1 MQHIIEQ
8 HIIELAVLVLLVFLQ
23 LRYYRQA
30 SKIFNV
36 FQNIFRNAS
45 YAAAQKKEVA
55 WVDTKTSRLVSVG
68 ALGKNCAEGT
78 LVIYRSSRE
87 KAEVFDK
94 IMSDVNS
101 YILNCKNSSPDFHLM
116 KDIVERQCDRY
127 EEEAEAIIP
136 FPLYCGLAG
145 TIFGIIF
152 GLGGIGLS
160 EGGFSGF
167 VNNPGAS
174 IGALLSGIAFAMIVS
189 FLGLL
194 FTTLLSIKHKNV
206 KAEVDTQKNKFYN
219 WLQYSV
225 MPNMAGDLPS
235 AVNQLREYLGSF
247 NYQLDHNVKKMSGV
261 FGDATKAFEQ
271 QKDILNAIQQMDV
284 AKMAHYNMKVL
295 ERFEESINHVDQ
307 FNKVFDTLKS
317 AAEHID
323 DHQKN
328 IRSIADASSQI
339 NENIVRFIE
348 EVDKHIAEATNSVN
362 GVMQKQQEA
371 IIRALENNDD
381 QMSKTF
387 QERHRK
393 LVEAFTD
400 YQAMAKEFKELPG
413 IKKSLDALAKQMVEQ
428 NKALLA
434 LVSNVKAG
442 RNEGAKTVIAGEGQG
457 AARGPVW
464 QKYVTWGLLALVAV
478 AVVFVGITN
487 VFMINKMN
495 EPSRMLPVDTTMV
508 APADSISGDT
518 TMAVPADS
526 FSKGTSLSADKAK
539 METPSQSS
547 GANEVSSK
555 AKGEEKPSTAKTR
568 HSSRK
573 PHLKGKR

>member
-1 MQHIIEQ
+1 MQHIVEI
-8 HIIELAVLVLLVFLQ
+8 AVLVILVILQ

-30 SKIFNV
+30 YKIFDVFKRIFYNAGYSVAQKRGNIWVDPVRKKNV
-36 FQNIFRNAS
+36 F
-45 YAAAQKKEVA
+45 
-55 WVDTKTSRLVSVG
+55 
-68 ALGKNCAEGT
+68 LGDLGDNCDEGT
-78 LVIYRSSRE
+78 LVLYKTSDENS
-87 KAEVFDK
+87 EVFEE
-94 IMSDVNS
+94 ITSDVNS
-101 YILNCKNSSPDFHLM
+101 YIMNCRNSSPDFHLM
-116 KDIVERQCDRY
+116 KDIVERKCDRY

-160 EGGFSGF
+160 DGGFSGF
-167 VNNPGAS
+167 VDNPGAS

-225 MPNMAGDLPS
+225 MPSMAGDLPS
-235 AVNQLREYLGSF
+235 AVNQLREYLSSF
-247 NYQLDHNVKKMSGV
+247 NHQLDRNVNRMSGV

-271 QKDILNAIQQMDV
+271 QKDILNAIQQLDV
-284 AKMAHYNMKVL
+284 AKMARYNMKVL

-317 AAEHID
+317 AAEHIE
-323 DHQKN
+323 DHQKIIQSN
-328 IRSIADASSQI
+328 AVASAKI
-339 NENIVRFIE
+339 NDNFVKFTE

-362 GVMQKQQEA
+362 GVMQKQQES

-413 IKKSLDALAKQMVEQ
+413 IKSSLDAVAKQMVAQ
-428 NKALLA
+428 NKAIRD
-434 LVSNVKAG
+434 LVSSVQHSGTTNHKKGKEVVISPSKSSL
-442 RNEGAKTVIAGEGQG
+442 EVQKTVST
-457 AARGPVW
+457 PMW
-464 QKYVTWGLLALVAV
+464 QRYVTWALLVLVTLAII
-478 AVVFVGITN
+478 FVGVTN
-487 VFMINKMN
+487 VLMINKMGT
-495 EPSRMLPVDTTMV
+495 PSNIVAVDTAEAAV
-508 APADSISGDT
+508 ADSVTIDSAKIVKQAVKAPVLSPNPADITKPQEKNNRGKQPSGDKHQQS
-518 TMAVPADS
+518 PKKKP
-526 FSKGTSLSADKAK
+526 FKA
-539 METPSQSS
+539 
-547 GANEVSSK
+547 A
-555 AKGEEKPSTAKTR
+555 R
-568 HSSRK
+568 
-573 PHLKGKR
+573 

>member
-1 MQHIIEQ
+1 MQHIVEI
-8 HIIELAVLVLLVFLQ
+8 AVLAILVILQ

-30 SKIFNV
+30 YKIFDVFKRIFYNAGYSVAQKRGNIWVDPVRKKNV
-36 FQNIFRNAS
+36 F
-45 YAAAQKKEVA
+45 
-55 WVDTKTSRLVSVG
+55 
-68 ALGKNCAEGT
+68 LGDLGDNCDEGT
-78 LVIYRSSRE
+78 LVLYKTSDENS
-87 KAEVFDK
+87 EVFEE
-94 IMSDVNS
+94 ITSDVNS
-101 YILNCKNSSPDFHLM
+101 YIMNCRNSSPDFHLM
-116 KDIVERQCDRY
+116 KDIVERKCDRY

-160 EGGFSGF
+160 DGGFSGF
-167 VNNPGAS
+167 VDNPGAS

-225 MPNMAGDLPS
+225 MPSMAGDLPS
-235 AVNQLREYLGSF
+235 AVNQLREYLSSF
-247 NYQLDHNVKKMSGV
+247 NHQLDRNVNRMSGV

-271 QKDILNAIQQMDV
+271 QKDILNAIQQLDV

-317 AAEHID
+317 AAEHIE
-323 DHQKN
+323 DHQKIIKRN
-328 IRSIADASSQI
+328 VAASAKI
-339 NENIVRFIE
+339 NDNFVKFTE

-413 IKKSLDALAKQMVEQ
+413 IKKSLDALAKQMGEQ

-434 LVSNVKAG
+434 LVSNAKAG
-442 RNEGAKTVIAGEGQG
+442 RNEGAKTVISSEGQG
-457 AARGPVW
+457 AASSPVW
-464 QKYVTWGLLALVAV
+464 QKYITWGLLALVAV

-487 VFMINKMN
+487 IFMINKMN

-508 APADSISGDT
+508 APADSVSVDS

-526 FSKGTSLSADKAK
+526 FSKGTSPSADKAK

-568 HSSRK
+568 HSSKK
-573 PHLKGKR
+573 PHPKGKR

>member
-1 MQHIIEQ
+1 MQ
-8 HIIELAVLVLLVFLQ
+8 HIIELAVLALLVFLQ

-30 SKIFNV
+30 SKIFDV

-45 YAAAQKKEVA
+45 YAVAQKRDKI
-55 WVDTKTSRLVSVG
+55 WVDSNTKEMIFSNRLG
-68 ALGKNCAEGT
+68 ADCAEGT
-78 LVIYRSSRE
+78 LVLYRASGKNSQ
-87 KAEVFDK
+87 VFEE
-94 IMSDVNS
+94 ITSDVNS
-101 YILNCKNSSPDFHLM
+101 YIMNCKNSSPDFHLM
-116 KDIVERQCDRY
+116 KDIVERKCDRL

-160 EGGFSGF
+160 DGGFSGF
-167 VNNPGAS
+167 VDNPGAS

-235 AVNQLREYLGSF
+235 AVNQLREYLSSF
-247 NYQLDHNVKKMSGV
+247 NHQLDRNVNRMSRV
-261 FGDATKAFEQ
+261 FGNATKAFEQ
-271 QKDILNAIQQMDV
+271 QKDILNAIQQLDV
-284 AKMAHYNMKVL
+284 AKMARYNMKVL

-317 AAEHID
+317 AAEHLD
-323 DHQKN
+323 DHQKIIQSN
-328 IRSIADASSQI
+328 AAASAKI
-339 NENIVRFIE
+339 NDNFVKFTE

-413 IKKSLDALAKQMVEQ
+413 IKSSLDAVAKQMVAQ
-428 NKALLA
+428 NKAIRD
-434 LVSNVKAG
+434 LVSSVQHSGTTNHKKGKEVVISPSKDSL
-442 RNEGAKTVIAGEGQG
+442 EVQKTEST
-457 AARGPVW
+457 PMW
-464 QKYVTWGLLALVAV
+464 QRYVTWALLVLVTLAII
-478 AVVFVGITN
+478 FVGVTN
-487 VFMINKMN
+487 VLMINKMGT
-495 EPSRMLPVDTTMV
+495 PSNIVAVDTAEAAV
-508 APADSISGDT
+508 ADTVAFDSAKIVKQAGQAPVPSPNPADITRPQEKNNRGNQPSGDKHQESPKKNPFKAT
-518 TMAVPADS
+518 R
-526 FSKGTSLSADKAK
+526 KG
-539 METPSQSS
+539 
-547 GANEVSSK
+547 V
-555 AKGEEKPSTAKTR
+555 
-568 HSSRK
+568 
-573 PHLKGKR
+573 

>member
-1 MQHIIEQ
+1 MQ
-8 HIIELAVLVLLVFLQ
+8 HIIELAVLALLVFLQ

-30 SKIFNV
+30 YKIFDV
-36 FQNIFRNAS
+36 FKGIFENAT
-45 YAAAQKKEVA
+45 YAVAQKRDNV
-55 WVDTKTSRLVSVG
+55 WVDNDTKKMIFL
-68 ALGKNCAEGT
+68 NDIQEDCDEGT
-78 LVIYRSSRE
+78 LVLYRASDENS
-87 KAEVFDK
+87 EVFEE
-94 IMSDVNS
+94 ITSDVNS
-101 YILNCKNSSPDFHLM
+101 YIMNCKNSSPDFHLM
-116 KDIVERQCDRY
+116 KDIVERKCDRY

-225 MPNMAGDLPS
+225 MPSMAGDLPA

-247 NYQLDHNVKKMSGV
+247 NHQLDHNVKKMSSV
-261 FGDATKAFEQ
+261 FGNATQAFEQ
-271 QKDILNAIQQMDV
+271 QKDILQAIQELDV
-284 AKMAHYNMKVL
+284 AKMALYNMKVL

-317 AAEHID
+317 AAEHIG
-323 DHQKN
+323 DHQKIIQRN
-328 IRSIADASSQI
+328 AAASAKI
-339 NENIVRFIE
+339 NDNFVKFTE
-348 EVDKHIAEATNSVN
+348 EVDKHIDKATNLVY
-362 GVMQKQQEA
+362 GVMTEQRNT
-371 IIRALENNDD
+371 IIRELEDNGKL
-381 QMSKTF
+381 MSKTF
-387 QERHRK
+387 EERHRK

-413 IKKSLDALAKQMVEQ
+413 IKKSLDALAKQMGEQ

-434 LVSNVKAG
+434 LVNNAKAG
-442 RNEGAKTVIAGEGQG
+442 RNEGAKTVISSEGQG
-457 AARGPVW
+457 AASSPVW

-508 APADSISGDT
+508 VPADSVSADS

-526 FSKGTSLSADKAK
+526 FSKGTSPSADKAK

-547 GANEVSSK
+547 GANEVSSN

-568 HSSRK
+568 LSSRK

>member
-1 MQHIIEQ
+1 MQHIVEI
-8 HIIELAVLVLLVFLQ
+8 AVLAILVILQ

-30 SKIFNV
+30 YKIFDV
-36 FQNIFRNAS
+36 FKRIFYNAGYS
-45 YAAAQKKEVA
+45 VAQKRGNI
-55 WVDTKTSRLVSVG
+55 WVDPVRKKCVFLDDFG
-68 ALGKNCAEGT
+68 DNCDEGT
-78 LVIYRSSRE
+78 LVLYKTSDENS
-87 KAEVFDK
+87 EVFEE
-94 IMSDVNS
+94 ITSDVNS
-101 YILNCKNSSPDFHLM
+101 YIMNCRNSSPDFHLM
-116 KDIVERQCDRY
+116 KDIVERKCDRY

-160 EGGFSGF
+160 DGGFSGF
-167 VNNPGAS
+167 VDNPGAS

-225 MPNMAGDLPS
+225 MPSMAGDLPS
-235 AVNQLREYLGSF
+235 AVNQLREYLSSF
-247 NYQLDHNVKKMSGV
+247 NHQLDRNVNRMSGV

-271 QKDILNAIQQMDV
+271 QKDILNAIQQLDV
-284 AKMAHYNMKVL
+284 AKMARYNMKVL

-317 AAEHID
+317 AAEHLD
-323 DHQKN
+323 DHQKIIQSN
-328 IRSIADASSQI
+328 AAASAKI
-339 NENIVRFIE
+339 NDNFVKFTE

-413 IKKSLDALAKQMVEQ
+413 IKSSLDAVAKQMVAQ
-428 NKALLA
+428 NKAIRD
-434 LVSNVKAG
+434 LVSSVQHSGTTNHKKDKEVVISPSKTSL
-442 RNEGAKTVIAGEGQG
+442 EVQKTVSTPTWH
-457 AARGPVW
+457 R
-464 QKYVTWGLLALVAV
+464 YVTWALLVLVTLAII
-478 AVVFVGITN
+478 FVGVTN
-487 VFMINKMN
+487 VLMINKMGT
-495 EPSRMLPVDTTMV
+495 PSNIVAVDTAEAAV
-508 APADSISGDT
+508 ADTVTSDSARSVKQAVKVPVQSLNPADITKPQEKNNRGKQPSGDKHQQS
-518 TMAVPADS
+518 PKKKP
-526 FSKGTSLSADKAK
+526 FKA
-539 METPSQSS
+539 
-547 GANEVSSK
+547 
-555 AKGEEKPSTAKTR
+555 TR
-568 HSSRK
+568 
-573 PHLKGKR
+573 

>member
-1 MQHIIEQ
+1 MQHIVEI
-8 HIIELAVLVLLVFLQ
+8 AVLAILVILQ

-30 SKIFNV
+30 YKIFDV
-36 FQNIFRNAS
+36 FKRIFYNAGYS
-45 YAAAQKKEVA
+45 VAQKRGNK
-55 WVDTKTSRLVSVG
+55 WVNPERKTKLF
-68 ALGKNCAEGT
+68 LGDFGDNCDEGT
-78 LVIYRSSRE
+78 LVLYKTSIKNS
-87 KAEVFDK
+87 EVFEE
-94 IMSDVNS
+94 IISDVNS
-101 YILNCKNSSPDFHLM
+101 YIMNSRNSSPDFHLM
-116 KDIVERQCDRY
+116 KDIVERKCDRY

-160 EGGFSGF
+160 DGGFSGF
-167 VNNPGAS
+167 VDNPGAS

-225 MPNMAGDLPS
+225 MPSMAGDLPS
-235 AVNQLREYLGSF
+235 AVNQLREYLSSF
-247 NYQLDHNVKKMSGV
+247 NHQLDCNVNRMSRV
-261 FGDATKAFEQ
+261 FGNATKAFEQ

-284 AKMAHYNMKVL
+284 AKMARYNMKVL

-317 AAEHID
+317 AAEHLD
-323 DHQKN
+323 DHQKIIQSN
-328 IRSIADASSQI
+328 AAASAKI
-339 NENIVRFIE
+339 NDNFVKFTE

-362 GVMQKQQEA
+362 GVMQKQQES
-371 IIRALENNDD
+371 IIRALENNDN

-413 IKKSLDALAKQMVEQ
+413 IKKSLDALAKQMGEQ

-434 LVSNVKAG
+434 LVSNAKAG
-442 RNEGAKTVIAGEGQG
+442 RNEGAKTVISGEGQG
-457 AARGPVW
+457 TTSSPAW

-495 EPSRMLPVDTTMV
+495 ESSRMLPVDSTMV
-508 APADSISGDT
+508 APADSVAVDSAATDSVAVDSG
-518 TMAVPADS
+518 V
-526 FSKGTSLSADKAK
+526 
-539 METPSQSS
+539 
-547 GANEVSSK
+547 
-555 AKGEEKPSTAKTR
+555 
-568 HSSRK
+568 
-573 PHLKGKR
+573 

>member
-1 MQHIIEQ
+1 MQHIVEI
-8 HIIELAVLVLLVFLQ
+8 AVLAILVILQ

-30 SKIFNV
+30 YKIFDVFKRIFYNAGYSVAQKRGNIWVDPVRKKNV
-36 FQNIFRNAS
+36 F
-45 YAAAQKKEVA
+45 
-55 WVDTKTSRLVSVG
+55 
-68 ALGKNCAEGT
+68 LGDLGDNCDEGT
-78 LVIYRSSRE
+78 LVLYKTSDENS
-87 KAEVFDK
+87 EVFEE
-94 IMSDVNS
+94 ITSDVNS
-101 YILNCKNSSPDFHLM
+101 YIMNCRNSSPDFHLM
-116 KDIVERQCDRY
+116 KDIVERKCDRY

-160 EGGFSGF
+160 DGGFSGF
-167 VNNPGAS
+167 VDNPGAS

-194 FTTLLSIKHKNV
+194 FTILLSIKHKNV

-225 MPNMAGDLPS
+225 MPSMAGDLPS
-235 AVNQLREYLGSF
+235 AVNQLREYLSSF
-247 NYQLDHNVKKMSGV
+247 NHQLDRNVNRMSRV
-261 FGDATKAFEQ
+261 FGNATKAFEQ
-271 QKDILNAIQQMDV
+271 QKDILNAIQQLDV

-317 AAEHID
+317 AAEHIE
-323 DHQKN
+323 DHQKIIKRN
-328 IRSIADASSQI
+328 AAASAKI
-339 NENIVRFIE
+339 NDNFVKFTE

-413 IKKSLDALAKQMVEQ
+413 IKKSLDALAKQMGEQ

-434 LVSNVKAG
+434 LVSNAKAG
-442 RNEGAKTVIAGEGQG
+442 RNEGAKTVISSEGQG
-457 AARGPVW
+457 AAGSPVW
-464 QKYVTWGLLALVAV
+464 QKYITWGLLALVAV

-487 VFMINKMN
+487 IFMINKMN

-508 APADSISGDT
+508 APADSVSVDS

-526 FSKGTSLSADKAK
+526 FSKGTSPSADKAK

-568 HSSRK
+568 HSSKK
-573 PHLKGKR
+573 PHPKGKR

>member
-1 MQHIIEQ
+1 MLHIVEIAG
-8 HIIELAVLVLLVFLQ
+8 LAVLVYLQ

-30 SKIFNV
+30 YKIFDV
-36 FQNIFRNAS
+36 FKGIFENAT
-45 YAAAQKKEVA
+45 YAVAQKRDNV
-55 WVDTKTSRLVSVG
+55 WVDNDTKKMIFL
-68 ALGKNCAEGT
+68 NDIQEDCDEGT
-78 LVIYRSSRE
+78 LVLY
-87 KAEVFDK
+87 KASDENSEVFEE
-94 IMSDVNS
+94 ITSDVNS
-101 YILNCKNSSPDFHLM
+101 YIMNCKNSSPDFHLM
-116 KDIVERQCDRY
+116 KDIVERKCDRY

-206 KAEVDTQKNKFYN
+206 KAEVDTPKNKFYN

-225 MPNMAGDLPS
+225 MPSMAGDLPA

-247 NYQLDHNVKKMSGV
+247 NHQLDHNVKKMSSV
-261 FGDATKAFEQ
+261 FGNATQAFEQ
-271 QKDILNAIQQMDV
+271 QKDILQAIQELDV
-284 AKMAHYNMKVL
+284 AKMARYNMKVL
-295 ERFEESINHVDQ
+295 ERFEESINHMDQ

-317 AAEHID
+317 AAEHIE
-323 DHQKN
+323 DHQKIIQSN
-328 IRSIADASSQI
+328 AAASAKI
-339 NENIVRFIE
+339 NDNFVKFTE

-413 IKKSLDALAKQMVEQ
+413 IKKSLDALAKQMGEQ

-434 LVSNVKAG
+434 LVSNAKAG
-442 RNEGAKTVIAGEGQG
+442 RNEGAKTVISSEGQG
-457 AARGPVW
+457 VARGPVW

-508 APADSISGDT
+508 APADSVSVDS

-526 FSKGTSLSADKAK
+526 FSKGTSPSADKAK
-539 METPSQSS
+539 TETPSQSS

-555 AKGEEKPSTAKTR
+555 AKDEEKTSTAKTR

>member
-1 MQHIIEQ
+1 MQHIVEI
-8 HIIELAVLVLLVFLQ
+8 AVLAILVILQ

-30 SKIFNV
+30 YKIFDVFKRIFYNAGYSVAQKRGNIWVDPVRKKNV
-36 FQNIFRNAS
+36 F
-45 YAAAQKKEVA
+45 
-55 WVDTKTSRLVSVG
+55 
-68 ALGKNCAEGT
+68 LGDLGDNCDEGT
-78 LVIYRSSRE
+78 LVLYKTSDENS
-87 KAEVFDK
+87 EVFEE
-94 IMSDVNS
+94 ITSDVNS
-101 YILNCKNSSPDFHLM
+101 YIMNCRNSSPDFHLM
-116 KDIVERQCDRY
+116 KDIVERKCDRY

-160 EGGFSGF
+160 DGGFSGF
-167 VNNPGAS
+167 VDNPGAS
-174 IGALLSGIAFAMIVS
+174 LGALLSGIAFAMIVS

-225 MPNMAGDLPS
+225 MPSMAGDLPS
-235 AVNQLREYLGSF
+235 AVNQLREYLSSF
-247 NYQLDHNVKKMSGV
+247 NHQLDRNVNRMSGV

-271 QKDILNAIQQMDV
+271 QKDILNAIQQLDV

-317 AAEHID
+317 AAEHIE
-323 DHQKN
+323 DHQKIIKRN
-328 IRSIADASSQI
+328 AAASAKI
-339 NENIVRFIE
+339 NDNFVKFTE

-413 IKKSLDALAKQMVEQ
+413 IKKSLDALAKQMGEQ

-434 LVSNVKAG
+434 LVSNAKAG
-442 RNEGAKTVIAGEGQG
+442 RNEGAKTVISSEGQG
-457 AARGPVW
+457 AASSPVW
-464 QKYVTWGLLALVAV
+464 QKYITWGLLALVAV

-487 VFMINKMN
+487 IFMINKMN

-508 APADSISGDT
+508 APADSVSVDS

-526 FSKGTSLSADKAK
+526 FSKGTSPSADKAK

-568 HSSRK
+568 HSSKK
-573 PHLKGKR
+573 PHPKGKR

>member
-1 MQHIIEQ
+1 MLHIVEIAG
-8 HIIELAVLVLLVFLQ
+8 LAVLVYLQ

-30 SKIFNV
+30 YKIFDV
-36 FQNIFRNAS
+36 FKGIFENAT
-45 YAAAQKKEVA
+45 YAVAQKRDNV
-55 WVDTKTSRLVSVG
+55 WVDNDTKKMIFL
-68 ALGKNCAEGT
+68 NDIQEDCDEGT
-78 LVIYRSSRE
+78 LVLY
-87 KAEVFDK
+87 KASDENSEVFEE
-94 IMSDVNS
+94 ITSDVNS
-101 YILNCKNSSPDFHLM
+101 YIMNCKNSSPDFHLM
-116 KDIVERQCDRY
+116 KDIVERKCDRY

-225 MPNMAGDLPS
+225 MPSMAGDLPA

-247 NYQLDHNVKKMSGV
+247 NHQLDHNVKKMSSV
-261 FGDATKAFEQ
+261 FGNATQAFEQ
-271 QKDILNAIQQMDV
+271 QKDILQAIQELDV
-284 AKMAHYNMKVL
+284 AKMARYNMKVL
-295 ERFEESINHVDQ
+295 EIFEESINHVDQ

-317 AAEHID
+317 AAEHIE
-323 DHQKN
+323 DHQKIIQSN
-328 IRSIADASSQI
+328 AAASAKI
-339 NENIVRFIE
+339 NDNFVKFTE

-413 IKKSLDALAKQMVEQ
+413 IKKSLDALAKQMGEQ

-434 LVSNVKAG
+434 LVSNAKAG
-442 RNEGAKTVIAGEGQG
+442 RNEGAKTVISSEGQG
-457 AARGPVW
+457 VARGPVW

-508 APADSISGDT
+508 APADSVSVDS

-526 FSKGTSLSADKAK
+526 FSKGTSPSADKAK
-539 METPSQSS
+539 TETPSQSS

-555 AKGEEKPSTAKTR
+555 AKDEEKTSTAKTR

>member
-1 MQHIIEQ
+1 MLHIVEIAG
-8 HIIELAVLVLLVFLQ
+8 LAVLVYLQ

-30 SKIFNV
+30 YKIFDV
-36 FQNIFRNAS
+36 FKGIFENAT
-45 YAAAQKKEVA
+45 YAVAQKRDNV
-55 WVDTKTSRLVSVG
+55 WVDNDTKKMIFL
-68 ALGKNCAEGT
+68 NDIQEDCDEGT
-78 LVIYRSSRE
+78 LVLY
-87 KAEVFDK
+87 KASDENSEVFEE
-94 IMSDVNS
+94 ITSDVNS
-101 YILNCKNSSPDFHLM
+101 YIMNCKNSSPDFHLM
-116 KDIVERQCDRY
+116 KDIVERKCDRY

-225 MPNMAGDLPS
+225 MPSMAGDLPA

-247 NYQLDHNVKKMSGV
+247 NHQLDHNVKKMSGV

-271 QKDILNAIQQMDV
+271 QKNILNAIQQMDV

-348 EVDKHIAEATNSVN
+348 DVDNHIIAATKSVN
-362 GVMQKQQEA
+362 DVMTEQRDT
-371 IIRALENNDD
+371 IIRALENNDV

-413 IKKSLDALAKQMVEQ
+413 IKKSLDALAKQMGEQ

-434 LVSNVKAG
+434 LVSNAKAG
-442 RNEGAKTVIAGEGQG
+442 RNEGAKTVISSEGQG

-508 APADSISGDT
+508 APADSVSADS

-526 FSKGTSLSADKAK
+526 FSKGTSPSADKAK

>member
-1 MQHIIEQ
+1 MQHIVEI
-8 HIIELAVLVLLVFLQ
+8 AVLAILVILQ

-30 SKIFNV
+30 YKIFDV
-36 FQNIFRNAS
+36 FKRIFYNAGYS
-45 YAAAQKKEVA
+45 VAQKRGNI
-55 WVDTKTSRLVSVG
+55 WVDPVRKKCVFLDDFG
-68 ALGKNCAEGT
+68 DNCDEGT
-78 LVIYRSSRE
+78 LVLYKTSDENS
-87 KAEVFDK
+87 EVFEE
-94 IMSDVNS
+94 ITSDVNS
-101 YILNCKNSSPDFHLM
+101 YIMNCRNSSPDFHLM
-116 KDIVERQCDRY
+116 KDIVERKCDRY

-160 EGGFSGF
+160 DGGFSGF
-167 VNNPGAS
+167 VDNPGAS

-225 MPNMAGDLPS
+225 MPSMAGDLPA

-247 NYQLDHNVKKMSGV
+247 NHQLDHNVKKMSGV

-328 IRSIADASSQI
+328 IRSIADASAKI
-339 NENIVRFIE
+339 NDNFVKFAE
-348 EVDKHIAEATNSVN
+348 EVDKHIAEATNLVY
-362 GVMQKQQEA
+362 GVMTEQRHT
-371 IIRALENNDD
+371 IIRELEDNGKL
-381 QMSKTF
+381 MSKTF

-413 IKKSLDALAKQMVEQ
+413 IKKSLDALAKQMGEQ

-434 LVSNVKAG
+434 LVSNAKAG
-442 RNEGAKTVIAGEGQG
+442 RNEGAKTVISSEGQG

-464 QKYVTWGLLALVAV
+464 QKYVTWGLLALVAI

-508 APADSISGDT
+508 APADSVSVDS

-526 FSKGTSLSADKAK
+526 FSKGTSPSADKAK

-555 AKGEEKPSTAKTR
+555 AKDEEKPSTAKTR
-568 HSSRK
+568 HSSKK
-573 PHLKGKR
+573 PHPKGKR

>member
-1 MQHIIEQ
+1 MQHIVEI
-8 HIIELAVLVLLVFLQ
+8 AVLAILVILQ

-30 SKIFNV
+30 YKIFDVFKRIFYNAGYSVAQKRGNIWVDPVRKKNV
-36 FQNIFRNAS
+36 F
-45 YAAAQKKEVA
+45 
-55 WVDTKTSRLVSVG
+55 
-68 ALGKNCAEGT
+68 LGDLGDNCDEGT
-78 LVIYRSSRE
+78 LVLYKTSDENS
-87 KAEVFDK
+87 EVFEE
-94 IMSDVNS
+94 ITSDVNS
-101 YILNCKNSSPDFHLM
+101 YIMNCRNSSPDFHLM
-116 KDIVERQCDRY
+116 KDIVERKCDRY
-127 EEEAEAIIP
+127 EEEAEAIIS

-160 EGGFSGF
+160 DGGFSGF
-167 VNNPGAS
+167 VDNPGAS

-225 MPNMAGDLPS
+225 MPSMAGDLPS
-235 AVNQLREYLGSF
+235 AVNQLREYLSSF
-247 NYQLDHNVKKMSGV
+247 NHQLDRNVNRMSGV

-271 QKDILNAIQQMDV
+271 QKDILNAIQQLDV

-317 AAEHID
+317 AAEHIE
-323 DHQKN
+323 DHQKIIKRN
-328 IRSIADASSQI
+328 AAASAKI
-339 NENIVRFIE
+339 NDNFVKFTE

-413 IKKSLDALAKQMVEQ
+413 IKKSLDALAKQMGEQ

-434 LVSNVKAG
+434 LVSNAKAG
-442 RNEGAKTVIAGEGQG
+442 RNEGAKTVISSEGQG
-457 AARGPVW
+457 AASSPVW
-464 QKYVTWGLLALVAV
+464 QKYITWGLLALVAV

-487 VFMINKMN
+487 IFMINKMN

-508 APADSISGDT
+508 APADSVSVDS

-526 FSKGTSLSADKAK
+526 FSKGTSPSADKAK

-568 HSSRK
+568 HSSKK
-573 PHLKGKR
+573 PHPKGKR

>member
-1 MQHIIEQ
+1 MQHIVEI
-8 HIIELAVLVLLVFLQ
+8 AVLALLVFLQ

-36 FQNIFRNAS
+36 FQDIFRNAS
-45 YAAAQKKEVA
+45 YAVAQKKQEV
-55 WVDTKTSRLVSVG
+55 WIDSSTGQEMDFGDWGEDSV
-68 ALGKNCAEGT
+68 EGT
-78 LVIYRSSRE
+78 LVIYRSSDE
-87 KAEVFDK
+87 NSEVFEK
-94 IMSDVNS
+94 ITSDVNS

-116 KDIVERQCDRY
+116 KDIVERQCDRL
-127 EEEAEAIIP
+127 ELEAEATIP

-160 EGGFSGF
+160 KGGYSGF
-167 VNNPGAS
+167 VENPGEA
-174 IGALLSGIAFAMIVS
+174 IGALLGGIALAMIVS

-194 FTTLLSIKHKNV
+194 FTTLLSIKHKNA
-206 KAEVDTQKNKFYN
+206 KAVVDTQKNEFYN

-225 MPNMAGDLPS
+225 MPNMAGDLPA

-247 NYQLDHNVKKMSGV
+247 NHQLDHNVKKMSGV
-261 FGDATKAFEQ
+261 FGDATKSFEQ

-284 AKMAHYNMKVL
+284 AKMARYNMKVL

-317 AAEHID
+317 AAEHLD
-323 DHQKN
+323 DHQKIIQSN
-328 IRSIADASSQI
+328 AAASAKI
-339 NENIVRFIE
+339 NDNFVKFTE

-371 IIRALENNDD
+371 IIRALDSNDD

-413 IKKSLDALAKQMVEQ
+413 IKKSLDALAKQMGEQ

-434 LVSNVKAG
+434 LVSNAKAG
-442 RNEGAKTVIAGEGQG
+442 RNEGTKPVISSEGQG

-508 APADSISGDT
+508 APADPFSVDSAATDSVAVDSG
-518 TMAVPADS
+518 V
-526 FSKGTSLSADKAK
+526 
-539 METPSQSS
+539 
-547 GANEVSSK
+547 
-555 AKGEEKPSTAKTR
+555 
-568 HSSRK
+568 
-573 PHLKGKR
+573 

>member
-1 MQHIIEQ
+1 MQ
-8 HIIELAVLVLLVFLQ
+8 HIIELAVLALLVFLQ

-30 SKIFNV
+30 SNIFNV

-45 YAAAQKKEVA
+45 YPVAQKKQGVWIDSSTGEVIDFGD
-55 WVDTKTSRLVSVG
+55 WGEDSV
-68 ALGKNCAEGT
+68 EGT
-78 LVIYRSSRE
+78 LVIYRSSNE
-87 KAEVFDK
+87 NSEVFEK
-94 IMSDVNS
+94 ITSDVNS

-116 KDIVERQCDRY
+116 KDIVERQCDRL

-167 VNNPGAS
+167 VNNPGEA
-174 IGALLSGIAFAMIVS
+174 IGALLGGIALAMIVS

-194 FTTLLSIKHKNV
+194 FTTLLSIKHKNA
-206 KAEVDTQKNKFYN
+206 KAVVDTQKNEFYN

-225 MPNMAGDLPS
+225 MPNMAGDLPA

-247 NYQLDHNVKKMSGV
+247 NHQLDHNVKKMSGV

-317 AAEHID
+317 AAEDID

-413 IKKSLDALAKQMVEQ
+413 IKKSLDALAKQMGEQ

-434 LVSNVKAG
+434 LVNNAKAG
-442 RNEGAKTVIAGEGQG
+442 RNEGAKTVISSEGQG

-508 APADSISGDT
+508 APADSVSADS

-526 FSKGTSLSADKAK
+526 FSKGTSPSADKAK